1 MTVIEEYT
9 KEQILDF
16 TWVNADINYIL
27 TDYYWQKFRKSVNPE
42 FTTKK
47 GSRKRFYSD
56 RVYTQF
62 CLWLVDLDI
71 SRARSPRRK
80 VMQEIKEKLNEQKD
94 ELLSIGCAQDVFNAS
109 VERTD
114 SVDIALTQ
122 VQKYVDIVTCGG
134 IEAAREEAEKVRQ
147 EAEKVRQSEE
157 IKRMDYIR
165 ENLLKLQEEYDI
177 QVKKGYLTKE
187 EAEAAKRSLALQATL
202 RIDSAKQKQIEDAT
216 AEMRKLADETRY
228 DRKKAIEY
236 KNGTMTRPTVYVK
249 VDFKDIYNKM
259 PNYKIGCT
267 KQMQRRE
274 EVSTSDNGHLKLV
287 LAVEFDNEEEMEKA
301 EKELHHWLRSKGRAA
316 SDINPKVWKDNH
328 CREWFYLNKP
338 LFKELKE
345 KYNWKEYLPSK
356 QIYKMSKENK

>member
-9 KEQILDF
+9 KELILDF
-16 TWVNADINYIL
+16 TWINPNPDYIL

-42 FTTKK
+42 FITKK
-47 GSRKRFYSD
+47 GSRKRYYSE

-62 CLWLVDLDI
+62 CLWLIDLDI

-80 VMQEIKEKLNEQKD
+80 ILADIKEKLNEQKD

-122 VQKYVDIVTCGG
+122 VQKYVDIVTGGG
-134 IEAAREEAEKVRQ
+134 IEKAREEAEKERE
-147 EAEKVRQSEE
+147 EAEKARQSEE

-216 AEMRKLADETRY
+216 AEMRKLADETRL
-228 DRKKAIEY
+228 DRKNVIEY

-249 VDFKDIYNKM
+249 VDCKDVFNKM
-259 PNYKIGCT
+259 LVYKIGCT
-267 KQMQRRE
+267 RQMQRRE

-301 EKELHHWLRSKGRAA
+301 ESELHHWLRSKGRAA
-316 SDINPKVWKDNH
+316 PDVNPKEWKDNH

-338 LFKELKE
+338 LLKELKE
-345 KYNWKEYLPSK
+345 KYNWKEYLTIK
-356 QIYKMSKENK
+356 DIYKMRRK